1 MNKDRY
7 FDKILVANRGE
18 IAIRVMR
25 ACQEMGIETVAVY
38 SEADAN
44 SLHVKYADEAF
55 LIGAAHPTKS
65 YLNMDRILEV
75 AKMAGADAIHPGYGF
90 LAENAEF
97 SDAVKKAGFTYI
109 GPSKET
115 INMMGSKIGSKQ
127 AMSEAGV
134 PVLPWTRCKEP
145 EEAKEFAESIGYPV
159 IVKASAGGGGIGMT
173 IVNSSVEMEETIKK
187 SMRMAA
193 SAFGDPTIFI
203 EKYLKNPRH
212 IEVQI
217 FADSRGNV
225 VHMFERECSI
235 QRRHQKLIEEAP
247 CPIMTSELREQMTQ
261 SAITVA
267 KTCNYENAG
276 TVEFLYDNGNFYF
289 MEMNTRLQ
297 VEHTVTEL
305 ITGMDMVQMQ
315 IKVAAGDVLPYT
327 QDQIVCRGHAIEC
340 RVNAEDPMNNFV
352 ADAGKITR
360 YRSPDGPG
368 IRIDSCIHVGYAIP
382 PLYDSMIAKL
392 CVRAMSREETI
403 ARMRRALMEYVILGV
418 KTTLPLHYAIMNNPD
433 FIAGHTH
440 THFLEEPEVK
450 KHLPRYMRESET
462 RMHQLADSLGK
473 RKKKTIAV
481 TTAVNAYLAAKA
493 GKQAKRR
500 SNDFP

>member
-25 ACQEMGIETVAVY
+25 ACREMGIETVAVY

-44 SLHVKYADEAF
+44 ALHVKYADEAF

-65 YLNMDRILEV
+65 YLNMERILEV
-75 AKMAGADAIHPGYGF
+75 ADMAGADAIHPGYGF
-90 LAENAEF
+90 LAEKAAF
-97 SDAVKKAGFTYI
+97 SGAVKKAGFTFI
-109 GPSKET
+109 GPSEKT
-115 INMMGSKIGSKQ
+115 ISMMGSKIGSKQ
-127 AMSEAGV
+127 AMSDAGV
-134 PVLPWTRCKEP
+134 PVLPWTRSTEHD
-145 EEAKEFAESIGYPV
+145 EAKAFAESIGYPV

-173 IVNSSVEMEETIKK
+173 IVRNSGEMDEAIEK
-187 SMRMAA
+187 SMRTAA
-193 SAFGDPTIFI
+193 SAFGDPTVFI
-203 EKYLKNPRH
+203 EKYLENPRH
-212 IEVQI
+212 IEVQV
-217 FADSRGNV
+217 FADSKGDV

-247 CPIMTSELREQMTQ
+247 CPIMTPELRERMTQ

-276 TVEFLYDNGNFYF
+276 TVEFLYDDGNYYF

-305 ITGMDMVQMQ
+305 ITGMDMVRMQ
-315 IKVAAGDVLPYT
+315 IMVAAGEPLPYA
-327 QDQIVCRGHAIEC
+327 QDQIICRGHAIEC
-340 RVNAEDPMNNFV
+340 RVNAEDPMNNFA

-360 YRSPDGPG
+360 YRSPGGPG

-392 CVRAMSREETI
+392 CARAMTREETI

-418 KTTLPLHYAIMNNPD
+418 KTTLPLHYAIMNNPE
-433 FIAGHTH
+433 FIAGNTH
-440 THFLEEPEVK
+440 THFLEEPEVR

-473 RKKKTIAV
+473 GKEKTIAV
-481 TTAVNAYLAAKA
+481 TAAVNAYMAAA
-493 GKQAKRR
+493 AAKQAKGNR
-500 SNDFP
+500 